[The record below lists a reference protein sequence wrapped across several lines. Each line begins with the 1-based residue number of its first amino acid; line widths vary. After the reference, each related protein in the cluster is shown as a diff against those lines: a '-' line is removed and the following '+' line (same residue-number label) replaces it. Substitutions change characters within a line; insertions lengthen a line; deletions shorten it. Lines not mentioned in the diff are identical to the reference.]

1 LSEPARE
8 PVGAGKRHPKL
19 SLAWKI
25 ITISFGVSLVL
36 LGILGL
42 FLPVLQG
49 WLMIFGGL
57 AVLSPHSRKARW
69 VLRTLKE
76 KLRIPQRHGSRRED
90 GSPIGAEEEKDRRTG
105 S

>member
-1 LSEPARE
+1 LSDPAHE
-8 PVGAGKRHPKL
+8 PVGARKRHPKL

-69 VLRTLKE
+69 VLKTLKE
-76 KLRIPQRHGSRRED
+76 KLAFLHRHGSRREGA
-90 GSPIGAEEEKDRRTG
+90 GSIGAEEEKDRRTG